1 MVLSILIAV
10 TLSKPW
16 QGIEPGVATR
26 DQVVTKFGEPTKVVK
41 SGGFD
46 VLAYQKDKVIK
57 GTKQAQ
63 FKIDPRTDTVAR
75 IDVFPAVDLMLPDIE
90 KAYGPACTAPETKEK
105 PCYLKRT
112 EPQKMYVVYSKLG
125 LAVFFGE
132 DGKVTSLTFL
142 PEKP

>member
-10 TLSKPW
+10 TLAKPW
-16 QGIEPGVATR
+16 QGIEPGLSTR

-41 SGGFD
+41 AGGVE
-46 VLAYQKDKVIK
+46 VLAYQKEKVIK

-63 FKIDPRTDTVAR
+63 FKVNPSTDTVVR
-75 IDVFPAVDLMLPDIE
+75 IDVFPAVDLLLPDIE
-90 KAYGPACTAPETKEK
+90 KAYGPECKTPETKEK
-105 PCYLKRT
+105 PCYLKRI
-112 EPQKMYVVYSKLG
+112 EPARMYVVYSKLG
-125 LAVFFGE
+125 LAVFFGD